1 MKIETLDL
9 NTLYEQEYDQWLEE
23 TVKILKNRQLD
34 QLDYDNLIEELETLG
49 RSEKNAVRSLLLQV
63 IIHLLLLQ
71 FWTEEK
77 ERNSNHWSAEIIT
90 FRVQLEDRLTT
101 NLRNY
106 LRSELDKIYQN
117 ACLIVNKKVQL
128 TNLPDRCPYSL
139 EELLQKDWFPE

>member
-49 RSEKNAVRSLLLQV
+49 RSEKNAVKSLLLQV

-117 ACLIVNKKVQL
+117 ACLIVNNKVQL

>member
-49 RSEKNAVRSLLLQV
+49 RSEKNAVKSLLLQV

-128 TNLPDRCPYSL
+128 TNLPDRYPYSL

>member
-49 RSEKNAVRSLLLQV
+49 RSEKNAVKRLLLQV

-77 ERNSNHWSAEIIT
+77 ERNSNHCSAEIIT
-90 FRVQLEDRLTT
+90 F
-101 NLRNY
+101 
-106 LRSELDKIYQN
+106 
-117 ACLIVNKKVQL
+117 
-128 TNLPDRCPYSL
+128 
-139 EELLQKDWFPE
+139 